1 MDGCWWLG
9 TPDGW
14 LGTLKFPT
22 FVCYAVTRLRHYA
35 VTPLRGYAITRLRRY
50 AVMPLRI
57 CYCMFNYTLQNV
69 RKNGIKEE
77 TGMKKK
83 RNDCLIPK
91 SIL

>member
-1 MDGCWWLG
+1 MDGCGWLG

-22 FVCYAVTRLRHYA
+22 FICYA
-35 VTPLRGYAITRLRRY
+35 VTPLRGYAVTR
-50 AVMPLRI
+50 LRI
-57 CYCMFNYTLQNV
+57 CYCMLNYTLQNV